1 MSDVQSRLTT
11 ALADRY
17 RVERELGQG
26 GMATVY
32 LAHDIKHERDVA
44 IKVLHPDLGAAL
56 GAERF
61 LSEIKTTAKLQHPHI
76 LPLLDSGAADGL
88 LYYVMPFVRGETLR
102 ARLARE
108 RQLPI
113 ADAVR
118 IAREVAGALDHA
130 HKQGIIH
137 RDIKPENILL
147 QDGAAVVADFGI
159 ALAVQQAGGQRM
171 TQTGLSLGTPQYM
184 SPEQA
189 MGERTVDARSDVYAL
204 GAVTYEMLTGEAPFS
219 GATAQAIV
227 AKVLSSM
234 PDVPSVVRRNVPPS
248 LDHAVMQALEKL
260 PADRT
265 SSAQEFAS
273 ALMSTSVEGPAASRA
288 VAAPSRSRVGVI
300 GWGVAVFSTL
310 AAVWFALRPPP
321 TSADTEAVFTII
333 TPQNLAVARAARW
346 LAIAPDGQTVAFLGD
361 SLGVSRV
368 YVRSLQSLAAKRL
381 DGTEGAVYMTFSP
394 DSRSIAFVAG
404 SQVRRLPVEGGTS
417 TLVSDQ
423 YGEGGLLWMPD
434 NSIIF
439 TRAGGRLG
447 LSVVSASGGKLQTI
461 TRSDSLAGQSH
472 GWGIL
477 LPDGR
482 HIALSNRG
490 PSGRDDDFLAIADP
504 STGKF
509 TVSTIRSQTPLTYV
523 DGHLIYIGEAGDVN
537 AVRVDLE
544 TLAFLGDPIGL
555 TLPLTSGLNIEQ
567 GALVAKNG
575 SLYFTTGSPQQL
587 LARIQRSGLSTIDSA
602 APSVYRHPRLS
613 PDTRRVAF
621 EIPEALSSTTGQ
633 IWVRDLAQGTRVRL
647 SPRNGDRPAWSPDGR
662 RVYFISRP
670 ESRDESWINVRAAD
684 GSDPPATVPVPGLQ
698 PGDRPVSLAPL
709 PDGRTLLVLIENA
722 ARKRHLYRLTL
733 GDAPTLTPLPIGG
746 ETLLEFA
753 LSKDGKWI
761 AYVSNESGQSDIY
774 VSALDGGP
782 RTQVSGGDG
791 GVEPMWAADGTH
803 LVYRGTLALRK
814 MMEATLDLT
823 GAPRVV
829 SRNAI
834 ADREELPPG
843 YYGHANYDVFPDR
856 SLLAVRQPGQDV
868 RFAIALGW
876 RQQLERALAQ
886 RVREREER

>member
-1 MSDVQSRLTT
+1 
-11 ALADRY
+11 
-17 RVERELGQG
+17 
-26 GMATVY
+26 
-32 LAHDIKHERDVA
+32 
-44 IKVLHPDLGAAL
+44 
-56 GAERF
+56 
-61 LSEIKTTAKLQHPHI
+61 
-76 LPLLDSGAADGL
+76 
-88 LYYVMPFVRGETLR
+88 
-102 ARLARE
+102 
-108 RQLPI
+108 
-113 ADAVR
+113 
-118 IAREVAGALDHA
+118 
-130 HKQGIIH
+130 
-137 RDIKPENILL
+137 
-147 QDGAAVVADFGI
+147 
-159 ALAVQQAGGQRM
+159 
-171 TQTGLSLGTPQYM
+171 
-184 SPEQA
+184 
-189 MGERTVDARSDVYAL
+189 
-204 GAVTYEMLTGEAPFS
+204 
-219 GATAQAIV
+219 
-227 AKVLSSM
+227 
-234 PDVPSVVRRNVPPS
+234 
-248 LDHAVMQALEKL
+248 
-260 PADRT
+260 
-265 SSAQEFAS
+265 
-273 ALMSTSVEGPAASRA
+273 
-288 VAAPSRSRVGVI
+288 
-300 GWGVAVFSTL
+300 
-310 AAVWFALRPPP
+310 
-321 TSADTEAVFTII
+321 
-333 TPQNLAVARAARW
+333 
-346 LAIAPDGQTVAFLGD
+346 
-361 SLGVSRV
+361 
-368 YVRSLQSLAAKRL
+368 
-381 DGTEGAVYMTFSP
+381 MTFSP
-394 DSRSIAFVAG
+394 DSRSIAFVVG

-447 LSVVSASGGKLQTI
+447 LSVVSASGGKLQTL

-709 PDGRTLLVLIENA
+709 PDGRALLVLIESA